1 MECAEKVEAE
11 IPGQAGRRAGK
22 PSRTYYLEVYGC
34 SLSEFDALIM
44 ASRLEEAG
52 YRRVARPEDA
62 DVILVNT
69 CAVRLDTEQR
79 IAERLEKLRL
89 QLPDRKYVVAGCLVK
104 ARPGLVARLVPEASL
119 LAPQAVERV
128 LDAVDALESG
138 RRLVVLDGRRDTR
151 SMPQLPI
158 TDAVVTVMIQEGC
171 LGDCSFCITKV
182 ARRQVRSYSP
192 RVIVERV
199 REAVEKGAREI
210 RLTGTDVAVYG
221 VDLPGKPNL
230 ADLVAAILEKVEGD
244 YRIRVGMMTPDQVEP
259 YLDSLLDVYRDE
271 RVYKYFHLPVQSG
284 DDEVLKIM
292 KRNYTVSEYKAIH
305 RRIKSRFPD
314 AMIATDIIVGHP
326 GETWE
331 AFWNTVRLVE
341 ELRFE
346 KVHLAQYSLRPHTE
360 AASMEQV
367 PDSVKKERS
376 RILGKI
382 VAEIGLEINGSY
394 VGRRVRALVTE
405 RSWREGSMTGRLD
418 NYTPIILPYEERAMG
433 RWVYAEVEE
442 ATFFDLRSSKFEPA
456 P

>member
-1 MECAEKVEAE
+1 MEAE

>member
-199 REAVEKGAREI
+199 REAVERGAREI

-259 YLDSLLDVYRDE
+259 YLDSLLDVYKDE

-382 VAEIGLEINGSY
+382 VAEIGLEINRRY

-442 ATFFDLRSSKFEPA
+442 ATFFDLRSSRFEPA

>member
-1 MECAEKVEAE
+1 MECTGK
-11 IPGQAGRRAGK
+11 AGAALHGK
-22 PSRTYYLEVYGC
+22 NGRGGAVSSRKYYLEVYGC

-52 YRRVARPEDA
+52 YRRVERPEDA

-89 QLPDRKYVVAGCLVK
+89 DLPDKKYVVAGCLVR
-104 ARPGLVARLVPEASL
+104 ARPGLVARLMPEASL

-128 LDAVDALESG
+128 LEAVESLDHG
-138 RRLVVLDGRRDTR
+138 RRLVVLEGQRDTS
-151 SMPQLPI
+151 SMPPLPV

-182 ARRQVRSYSP
+182 ARRQVKSYSP
-192 RVIVERV
+192 RIIVERV
-199 REAVEKGAREI
+199 REAVERGAREI

-221 VDLPGKPNL
+221 VDLPGRPNL
-230 ADLVAAILEKVEGD
+230 ADLVATILEKVEGD
-244 YRIRVGMMTPDQVEP
+244 YRIRIGMMTPDQVEP

-292 KRNYTVSEYKAIH
+292 KRNYTVEEYKAIH
-305 RRIKSRFPD
+305 RKIKSRFPD
-314 AMIATDIIVGHP
+314 AMVATDIIVGHP

-331 AFWNTVRLVE
+331 AFWNTVRLVK

-376 RILGKI
+376 RILGGI
-382 VAEIGLEINGSY
+382 VAEIGLELNKRY
-394 VGRRVRALVTE
+394 VGRRVRALVAE

-418 NYTPIILPYEERAMG
+418 NYTPIVLPYSEEAMG

-442 ATFFDLRSSKFEPA
+442 ATFFDLRSSRFELEP
-456 P
+456 